1 MAILLSHT
9 SAIEA
14 LRRLGALP
22 EVRAG
27 DGSAYPA
34 VSMTPGAGDA
44 LLAWRKAFG
53 SDPALPIHVQL
64 PAGSRRVRSRGLVT
78 HPLRDLP
85 AGAIFKISN
94 GLLCLTPAALCLQMA
109 PRLTRLELLVLVQEL
124 MGTYAIRP
132 DVARGMATR
141 EAPHLAPDDLRDFL
155 SRNGGMRGADKA
167 AWVLERAV
175 PHAASPR
182 ESKLVIRLSLK
193 PAMGGYGLPVRGLNQ
208 EVTVAGLVS
217 HGETVRR
224 PDVILSNPEA
234 GEGGPLVAL
243 EYDGADHQDEG
254 RHAQDVRR
262 TNELVSAGLSEYVI
276 DKGLYGNLAYMDGLA
291 ERVRRDL
298 CLPRQHLSQKQCEQR
313 ESRRRELFEELEVID
328 GVTWGGLAR
337 ERARREGQPLR
348 IDDSQASGDDLVPIE
363 AYGV

>member
-53 SDPALPIHVQL
+53 SEPALPIHVQL

-193 PAMGGYGLPVRGLNQ
+193 PAMGGYGLPVRGL
-208 EVTVAGLVS
+208 T
-217 HGETVRR
+217 RR
-224 PDVILSNPEA
+224 WL
-234 GEGGPLVAL
+234 
-243 EYDGADHQDEG
+243 
-254 RHAQDVRR
+254 
-262 TNELVSAGLSEYVI
+262 
-276 DKGLYGNLAYMDGLA
+276 
-291 ERVRRDL
+291 
-298 CLPRQHLSQKQCEQR
+298 LPRLSRMARRFADLTSFSPIRRQGRAAPSWLSSTMVPTTRTRAGTPKTFEEQTSS
-313 ESRRRELFEELEVID
+313 SRRVFRS
-328 GVTWGGLAR
+328 T
-337 ERARREGQPLR
+337 
-348 IDDSQASGDDLVPIE
+348 S
-363 AYGV
+363 

>member
-27 DGSAYPA
+27 DG
-34 VSMTPGAGDA
+34 

-124 MGTYAIRP
+124 MGTYAIR
-132 DVARGMATR
+132 RGV
-141 EAPHLAPDDLRDFL
+141 
-155 SRNGGMRGADKA
+155 
-167 AWVLERAV
+167 VL
-175 PHAASPR
+175 
-182 ESKLVIRLSLK
+182 
-193 PAMGGYGLPVRGLNQ
+193 
-208 EVTVAGLVS
+208 
-217 HGETVRR
+217 
-224 PDVILSNPEA
+224 
-234 GEGGPLVAL
+234 
-243 EYDGADHQDEG
+243 
-254 RHAQDVRR
+254 
-262 TNELVSAGLSEYVI
+262 
-276 DKGLYGNLAYMDGLA
+276 
-291 ERVRRDL
+291 
-298 CLPRQHLSQKQCEQR
+298 
-313 ESRRRELFEELEVID
+313 
-328 GVTWGGLAR
+328 
-337 ERARREGQPLR
+337 
-348 IDDSQASGDDLVPIE
+348 
-363 AYGV
+363 